1 MMKSVFLILII
12 LTSLLC
18 LQCKKNIHSGDLLTG
33 KLIINGPCEHYV
45 VQLMKGTID
54 TANIAS
60 SWYDSDN
67 DSTYTNVFTVAN
79 FCTFGNNGLHK
90 GDIFTFQIDTNSPP
104 QYCPACQIYVATPSK
119 HNALISVKKIN

>member
-18 LQCKKNIHSGDLLTG
+18 LQCKKDIHTGDVLTG

-60 SWYDSDN
+60 SWYDSAN

-104 QYCPACQIYVATPSK
+104 QYCPTCQIYLSTPSK
-119 HNALISVKKIN
+119 QNALISVKKIN